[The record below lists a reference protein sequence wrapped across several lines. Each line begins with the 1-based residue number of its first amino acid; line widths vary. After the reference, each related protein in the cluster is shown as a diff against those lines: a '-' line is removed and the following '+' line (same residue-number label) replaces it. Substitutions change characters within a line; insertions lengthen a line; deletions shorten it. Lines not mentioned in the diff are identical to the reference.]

1 LWKTFAQQNH
11 KKATYNLSSARSAR
25 CCSAL
30 LQNYGFGFALRKAKK
45 ALFRKAPNQLSEAA
59 QIKKKYHNG

>member
-11 KKATYNLSSARSAR
+11 KKSTYNLSSAQSAR

-30 LQNYGFGFALRKAKK
+30 LQNYGFSFALRKAKK
-45 ALFRKAPNQLSEAA
+45 AFSSKAPNQLSEAA
-59 QIKKKYHNG
+59 KKKRQYHNG